1 MKKNFFKSKA
11 FRITL
16 ISLLSVGILT
26 GGGIYLARRNRTS
39 KAVDVY
45 PVNSISQ
52 QNWEQFGTYGSVMPG
67 SSDTYRKSSAV
78 VKEVYVQL
86 GDEVEEG
93 TPLFAYDTTSVEI
106 AKNKAYTAWQ
116 LALLDVEDAKKQ
128 LEIYKTYTPYE
139 PIEPIFVPT
148 ELYVDSFDQIN
159 KEDSGNG
166 TAADKA
172 YVFDITAQTSISLEF
187 LFNLAPDPLPIESD
201 SSSLSDT
208 SSVQS
213 EQMEITTSSNE
224 EVVSDTTSSSSI
236 SEISET
242 SETESVIESSIEE
255 ETHEL
260 LREYPP
266 EGTYVQFNIWQHNDN
281 ADSKKI
287 CTWIINWNK
296 KTSDAV
302 KNYVNRFP
310 NASGASMKMDIL
322 LREMGITID
331 YENKK
336 AIIPE
341 KLPENL
347 ASFSTLIKGDDVII
361 IDPIEIPESK
371 SYSQEEINE
380 MIAEQS
386 RKITTLDIAARQA
399 ELDYKKANAAA
410 VDGVVKSTCPG
421 IISILNDYDT
431 LEANGVFMTVQSN
444 AGLIIQ
450 GTIDEL
456 DLDVISPGM
465 SVNVMDMRTGMG
477 YEAVV
482 KEISSV
488 PQRYGDMMQSVNP
501 NSSFYSFKAE
511 LVDTTAEIEV
521 YSYVQM
527 MFDSSSDND
536 AFYIPVQ
543 FVRKE
548 NGSNYVMMMDE
559 NGLLKKQFI
568 KTGATLYGYLVEVK
582 GGLTEDDYIA
592 FPYGKTVNEGAKCN
606 TDADMS
612 ALYGY

>member
-128 LEIYKTYTPYE
+128 LEIYKTYTPYV
-139 PIEPIFVPT
+139 PIEPVIQQTVQVIEAP
-148 ELYVDSFDQIN
+148 EEGQ
-159 KEDSGNG
+159 KEDLQGSG
-166 TAADKA
+166 TKEDP
-172 YVFDITAQTSISLEF
+172 YVFDIDLNTKIDTVYFAGKFGCEITYPVVSSPESVTESGSPDTSSASEV
-187 LFNLAPDPLPIESD
+187 SD
-201 SSSLSDT
+201 VSDT
-208 SSVQS
+208 S
-213 EQMEITTSSNE
+213 
-224 EVVSDTTSSSSI
+224 DI
-236 SEISET
+236 SEISE
-242 SETESVIESSIEE
+242 SSSNEVTESESSSSEE
-255 ETHEL
+255 IPSTTPKPEPICT
-260 LREYPP
+260 RGEYIK
-266 EGTYVQFNIWQHNDN
+266 FRIWNHNN
-281 ADSKKI
+281 YEADSKLI
-287 CTWIINWNK
+287 CTWLIKWDPEGENSLEQMCLDFNKVFYPDTINPYRNLSDIFKIIEYDESGKVRHIETIKEINSFSEIIIN
-296 KTSDAV
+296 TEPV
-302 KNYVNRFP
+302 QIFP
-310 NASGASMKMDIL
+310 
-322 LREMGITID
+322 E
-331 YENKK
+331 
-336 AIIPE
+336 
-341 KLPENL
+341 
-347 ASFSTLIKGDDVII
+347 
-361 IDPIEIPESK
+361 EIPESK
-371 SYSQEEINE
+371 SYSQKEIDQ
-380 MIAEQS
+380 MIADQS

-421 IISILNDYDT
+421 IISTLNDYDT

-444 AGLIIQ
+444 AGLIVQ

-482 KEISSV
+482 KEISPV

>member
-128 LEIYKTYTPYE
+128 LEKYKTYTPFV
-139 PIEPIFVPT
+139 PIEPVIQETVQVIEAP
-148 ELYVDSFDQIN
+148 EEGQ
-159 KEDSGNG
+159 KEDLQGSG
-166 TAADKA
+166 TKEDP
-172 YVFDITAQTSISLEF
+172 YVFDIDINTKIDSVYFAEKFGCEITYPPVDPTSSLISDSTEESSVPESSSDETAPVPDSSTPESSVPEEIP
-187 LFNLAPDPLPIESD
+187 APPVPDPICVPGKYIL
-201 SSSLSDT
+201 
-208 SSVQS
+208 
-213 EQMEITTSSNE
+213 
-224 EVVSDTTSSSSI
+224 
-236 SEISET
+236 
-242 SETESVIESSIEE
+242 
-255 ETHEL
+255 
-260 LREYPP
+260 
-266 EGTYVQFNIWQHNDN
+266 FKIWNHNVD
-281 ADSKKI
+281 ADSKLI
-287 CTWIINWNK
+287 CTWLIRWDSNDYSLEQMCKDFNKVFYPDEINPYRNL
-296 KTSDAV
+296 SDIF
-302 KNYVNRFP
+302 KMFDYDD
-310 NASGASMKMDIL
+310 SGKIKHI
-322 LREMGITID
+322 ETIKEID
-331 YENKK
+331 
-336 AIIPE
+336 
-341 KLPENL
+341 
-347 ASFSTLIKGDDVII
+347 SFSEITLSTDPVII
-361 IDPIEIPESK
+361 FPEEIPESK
-371 SYSQEEINE
+371 SYSQKEIDQ
-380 MIAEQS
+380 MIADQS

-421 IISILNDYDT
+421 IVSTLNDYDT
-431 LEANGVFMTVQSN
+431 LEANGVFMTIQSN
-444 AGLIIQ
+444 AGLIVQ

-482 KEISSV
+482 KEISPV